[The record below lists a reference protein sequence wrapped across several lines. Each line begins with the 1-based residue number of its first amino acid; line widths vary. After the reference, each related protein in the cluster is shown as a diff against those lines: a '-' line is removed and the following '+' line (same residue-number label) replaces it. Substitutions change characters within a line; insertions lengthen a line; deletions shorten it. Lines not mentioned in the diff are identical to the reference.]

1 MRVVCYTHEEKEIQT
16 GTRQHQAKACV
27 QASSCARRRVVY
39 LKARFDTL
47 AVLYKF
53 SRYNGRQLQ
62 ELAGFSATIVDGH
75 STALARVVNS
85 VKEIEGI
92 NIQHKPAVVYRAI
105 GQSKAR
111 LTVSP
116 EVEYEHLPS
125 FMTAFAS
132 VNPGSRVCLQLD
144 SKERF
149 YRLFLSI
156 GCVVAIQD
164 AMLPVWEVDGTH
176 MKHPEYNGVRM
187 ETRYPLPLTKE
198 LGKKTVRESVSTY
211 LHGIHPTSWTVI
223 GNMPLS
229 SEEQKWLTASW
240 EGIEAYGDALPL
252 FGLTPHAMNLM
263 KLEQRTVGK
272 PTVMPAAIPTFLVF
286 DAFDA
291 CGMAGNTK
299 LYEINMVT
307 GQCSRCVAFE
317 QLRIPCRHIQ
327 AVIYRLATE
336 NKAAPLLYKPLQY
349 FHGAYSVAVLHAA
362 MSTVSIRMPID
373 CSLEVCQTIKP
384 PPYYRQVGTSLKR
397 KQQKA
402 DRAQGCKRK
411 RNKGESTAKS
421 SVTRV
426 RITYRDEAKVEED
439 DEESEVAAFFET
451 QLSAPTVKERRLY
464 RCGQCGDTGHNAKTC
479 TNANQELEE
488 AGVPIQP
495 GKYLVGDC
503 PFSICGIRSGYEK
516 AFGS

>member
-1 MRVVCYTHEEKEIQT
+1 MDKFKSLGLNESNVNEDVFRL
-16 GTRQHQAKACV
+16 
-27 QASSCARRRVVY
+27 QAS
-39 LKARFDTL
+39 
-47 AVLYKF
+47 
-53 SRYNGRQLQ
+53 
-62 ELAGFSATIVDGH
+62 H
-75 STALARVVNS
+75 ST
-85 VKEIEGI
+85 
-92 NIQHKPAVVYRAI
+92 
-105 GQSKAR
+105 
-111 LTVSP
+111 T
-116 EVEYEHLPS
+116 S
-125 FMTAFAS
+125 FDAS
-132 VNPGSRVCLQLD
+132 IS
-144 SKERF
+144 
-149 YRLFLSI
+149 
-156 GCVVAIQD
+156 
-164 AMLPVWEVDGTH
+164 
-176 MKHPEYNGVRM
+176 RM

-252 FGLTPHAMNLM
+252 FGVRTTSGVEGANNGLLWSAVRSQRVYSSLRAFCLRAIDTCTKRLALAAKWKGDGYELTPHAMNLM

-421 SVTRV
+421 SVTRK
-426 RITYRDEAKVEED
+426 RYPSTAPHSFNLQGEA
-439 DEESEVAAFFET
+439 SELRTAMKPK
-451 QLSAPTVKERRLY
+451 LRRMTKNLKLL
-464 RCGQCGDTGHNAKTC
+464 RF
-479 TNANQELEE
+479 LR
-488 AGVPIQP
+488 P
-495 GKYLVGDC
+495 
-503 PFSICGIRSGYEK
+503 S
-516 AFGS
+516 